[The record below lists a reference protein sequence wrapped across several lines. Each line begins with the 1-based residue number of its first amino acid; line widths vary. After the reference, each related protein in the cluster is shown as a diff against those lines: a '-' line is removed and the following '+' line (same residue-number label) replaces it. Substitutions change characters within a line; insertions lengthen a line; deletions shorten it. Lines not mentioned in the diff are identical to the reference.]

1 MMLRRILCTVGLG
14 VGMMAVAGSQASAQV
29 AIGVKVYGGPTPPP
43 VEVVEVAP
51 SRPGPEW
58 VWVKGHHKWENGAYV
73 WVHGEWRRPP
83 RGMREYVP
91 GHWDHDDHGHFWVEG
106 YWR

>member
-1 MMLRRILCTVGLG
+1 MLRRMLCTVGLG
-14 VGMMAVAGSQASAQV
+14 VGLMAVGGTKASAQV
-29 AIGVKVYGGPTPPP
+29 SIRIGGGPTPPP
-43 VEVVEVAP
+43 AEVVEVVPA
-51 SRPGPEW
+51 RPGPEW
-58 VWVKGHHKWENGAYV
+58 VWVKGHHKWEGGRYV

-91 GHWDHDDHGHFWVEG
+91 GHWDHDPQGNFWVEG